1 MNLPD
6 VQKQEP
12 EHKIA
17 IQKVGISQL
26 MLPVFISQKVGGH
39 QYTTAKIDCYVSL
52 AADLKGTNM
61 SRIPRT
67 IHEFL
72 GVPLTGMTI
81 SNMCEEIKN
90 NAEAKDCELS
100 FCFPYFVKKY
110 APVSN
115 ESGLVHYNV
124 MFKGIKNS
132 KDFKFI
138 LGVEA
143 MTTNLCPCSKEI
155 SDSGAHNQRCHIK
168 LECEQTDKSW
178 IWLEDLI
185 EISETSTSC
194 PIYSVLKREDE
205 KYVTEVAY
213 QNPMFVEDVARSC
226 YDKLINTNGISSFK
240 IDVTAKESI
249 HMHDARA
256 IIEYNGV

>member
-17 IQKVGISQL
+17 IQKVGISGL
-26 MLPVFISQKVGGH
+26 ILPVFITQKVGGH
-39 QYTTAKIDCYVSL
+39 QYTTAKMDCYVSL

-67 IHEFL
+67 IHQFL
-72 GVPLTGMTI
+72 DVPLTAATI
-81 SNMCEEIKN
+81 NNMCYEIKK
-90 NAEAKDCELS
+90 NAEADDCELS

-115 ESGLVHYNV
+115 EPGLVHYSV
-124 MFKGIKNS
+124 TFKGIKNYES
-132 KDFKFI
+132 FKFI

-143 MTTNLCPCSKEI
+143 LTTNLCPCSKEI
-155 SDSGAHNQRCHIK
+155 SDSGAHNQRAHIK
-168 LECEQTDKSW
+168 LECEQNSKGW

-185 EISETSTSC
+185 EVAEASTSC

-213 QNPMFVEDVARSC
+213 QNPMFVEDIARSC
-226 YDKLINTNGISSFK
+226 YDKLINIDGIVSFK
-240 IDVTAKESI
+240 IDITAKESI
-249 HMHDARA
+249 HTHDARA
-256 IIEYNGV
+256 IIEYNRV